1 LDYSFSGE
9 STYSASTI
17 VANSDGV
24 NEIQAIKPDKEPI
37 LQIPGIVEGGQISSL
52 KLIWG
57 YRISENENFILQEP
71 IDLSSKEIKVKEGT
85 YIINMGESLYSL
97 ISKLN
102 SNQSYSIK
110 VMVSGSSNFHLSGN
124 ALLNIPVIVETS
136 TYNVRFELF

>member
-1 LDYSFSGE
+1 
-9 STYSASTI
+9 
-17 VANSDGV
+17 
-24 NEIQAIKPDKEPI
+24 
-37 LQIPGIVEGGQISSL
+37 L